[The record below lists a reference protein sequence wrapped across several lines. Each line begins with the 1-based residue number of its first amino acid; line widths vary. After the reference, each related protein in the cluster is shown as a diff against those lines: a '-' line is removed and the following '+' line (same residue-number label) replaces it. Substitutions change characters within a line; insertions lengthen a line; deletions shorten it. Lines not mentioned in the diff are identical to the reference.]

1 MNEFMEFAVDQR
13 VNDAAV
19 AKEWVFDQIENN
31 RASFVQSVAEVLA
44 NGDVPSKALTA
55 LEERFSE
62 WVEDHPKTQEL
73 AAELRQEAAESAREA
88 EEFEWHGNPFLEACH
103 DDEVRAARRAQAQLE
118 SAEFNNV

>member
-1 MNEFMEFAVDQR
+1 MNEYMEFAVDQR

-19 AKEWVFDQIENN
+19 PKEWVFDQIENN

-44 NGDVPSKALTA
+44 NGDVPSAALTA

-73 AAELRQEAAESAREA
+73 AAELRQIGRASCRER
-88 EEFEWHGNPFLEACH
+88 
-103 DDEVRAARRAQAQLE
+103 V
-118 SAEFNNV
+118 

>member
-1 MNEFMEFAVDQR
+1 MNEYMEFAIDQR

-19 AKEWVFDQIENN
+19 AKQWVFDQIENN

-55 LEERFSE
+55 LSERFEE

-73 AAELRQEAAESAREA
+73 AAELREEAAEAKREA
-88 EEFEWHGNPFLEACH
+88 EEETEMLAGWGCGH
-103 DDEVRAARRAQAQLE
+103 V
-118 SAEFNNV
+118 